1 MENAVTTI
9 VTRTTN
15 TARVEAM
22 SKSRHPG
29 GMVSTRLV

>member
-1 MENAVTTI
+1 MENAVTTRVI
-9 VTRTTN
+9 PTTN

-22 SKSRHPG
+22 SKSRHPR